1 MFNFVITLVVI
12 NTSINKNELKKD
24 ILTLTRVKNQDNFV
38 I

>member
-1 MFNFVITLVVI
+1 MFNFVITLVI

-24 ILTLTRVKNQDNFV
+24 ILTLIRVKNQDNFV